1 MNLVNGQDWTVR
13 DNLES
18 VALTSRRTVPGTGGD
33 AVDVPIQ
40 ALVRQLTYKEL
51 QASNGVYVGLDR
63 VMLIGASQVSV
74 GIKARDTMTRL
85 KDNSVWTVLESDLI
99 NTEAEWRAVCR
110 NPIIVGSLYDTVDIE
125 RSAVTYDASGAA
137 LRAWPSGTPSGGTT
151 LYANLQC
158 RVQPRESTI
167 ADERGMRGQQI
178 TYDVYLSQDLA
189 AFDVRE
195 CRVVFGSVVL
205 DIERYS
211 SSESISDLARLECRL
226 KV

>member
-1 MNLVNGQDWTVR
+1 MQLLNSEDWTVW
-13 DNLES
+13 DNVEPIRVRS
-18 VALTSRRTVPGTGGD
+18 VRTVPSTGGD
-33 AVDVPIQ
+33 AVDAPISALRRAPTVKEQ
-40 ALVRQLTYKEL
+40 A
-51 QASNGVYVGLDR
+51 ASNGVYTASDV
-63 VMLIGASQVSV
+63 VFLIGASQVTT
-74 GIKARDTMTRL
+74 GPLKPRDVVTDRDGTDFTILEAMLGANRAHWRLMTR
-85 KDNSVWTVLESDLI
+85 DLVI
-99 NTEAEWRAVCR
+99 AYQ
-110 NPIIVGSLYDTVDIE
+110 LYDTVNVE
-125 RSAVTYDASGAA
+125 KAGVTYDASGAA